1 MVDIKLAFHTKTWT
15 WMNWLA
21 ILLFSL
27 FIYIG
32 FVLLGDN
39 LAFFNSYQTAS
50 IVFSS
55 FTFYLIVLLISVTV
69 MLYDMHVLI
78 LRKEIFTPMSMFFS
92 SIVRRKKEA
101 EGETFR
107 SIVSKFKQMN
117 GQKNIDDVVVS
128 TERSSV
134 HLV

>member
-15 WMNWLA
+15 WMNWIA

-27 FIYIG
+27 LIYIG

-50 IVFSS
+50 IVLTSY
-55 FTFYLIVLLISVTV
+55 TFYLIVLLISVTV
-69 MLYDMHVLI
+69 MLFDMHVLI

-92 SIVRRKKEA
+92 SIIRRNKEG
-101 EGETFR
+101 ENETFR
-107 SIVSKFKQMN
+107 SIVKKFNSKNDKV
-117 GQKNIDDVVVS
+117 DDVVLS
-128 TERSSV
+128 TERSAV